1 MYPYGPDF
9 HRTDVNEVPFNNVLP
24 IRPICRADEGRRDA
38 RSIGS
43 AALIV
48 AMLGGTAYTYL
59 VRWKERERELQVSSG
74 VIKEQFVSSRD
85 YT

>member
-24 IRPICRADEGRRDA
+24 IRPMCGAAEGGGDA
-38 RSIGS
+38 GNLGT
-43 AALIV
+43 AAQIV